1 MARIDPKGWAER
13 RGRTGTLPPAD
24 LSTATLGTIAL
35 ELAPLRALAGAQC
48 VAEAVGALAADARAG
63 QSASTL
69 PELRRWVAR
78 WSRLRSDLRAFYEEL
93 EVQTSEAG
101 NWGLRRILTGQ
112 GTASGPLRGAL
123 DKLWIDRHG
132 VKAPFSLIPKVEL

>member
-1 MARIDPKGWAER
+1 MARIDPRERMAR
-13 RGRTGTLPPAD
+13 RGRSGALPPAD
-24 LSTATLGTIAL
+24 LSADTLGTIAL
-35 ELAPLRALAGAQC
+35 ELAPLSSLAGAQC

-78 WSRLRSDLRAFYEEL
+78 WARLRPDLRAFYEDPG
-93 EVQTSEAG
+93 VHTTDAG
-101 NWGLRRILTGQ
+101 NWGLRRLLTGQ

-123 DKLWIDRHG
+123 DVLWIDRNG
-132 VKAPFSLIPKVEL
+132 AKAPFSLIPTVEL